1 MKTPKKLNRLIK
13 VHLVITGLLLF
24 YSCATS
30 MSPANVY
37 NTLPTLTRSKLISQ
51 KDAQEAVRNNECY
64 YLVRGRNYV
73 APVGLTLKSDLR
85 NGAQGIDEWVQID
98 GGNAYV
104 LTNYRWITIDQD
116 GTSELYLEFD
126 TMLCE

>member
-1 MKTPKKLNRLIK
+1 MKISKKTNRFIK
-13 VHLVITGLLLF
+13 VNLVITGLLLF

-30 MSPANVY
+30 MSPASVY

-51 KDAQEAVRNNECY
+51 KDAQEAVRNKECY
-64 YLVRGRNYV
+64 YLVRGRNYS
-73 APVGLTLKSDLR
+73 APIGLTLKSDLK

-104 LTNYRWITIDQD
+104 LTNYRWVTIHHD
-116 GTSELYLEFD
+116 GNTELHLEFD
-126 TMLCE
+126 TMSCE

>member
-1 MKTPKKLNRLIK
+1 
-13 VHLVITGLLLF
+13 
-24 YSCATS
+24 

-51 KDAQEAVRNNECY
+51 KDAQEAVRNKECY

-104 LTNYRWITIDQD
+104 LKNYQWITIDHD

>member
-1 MKTPKKLNRLIK
+1 MKISKKLNGLIK
-13 VHLVITGLLLF
+13 VNLVITGLLLF

-37 NTLPTLTRSKLISQ
+37 NTLPTLTSSKLISQ

-104 LTNYRWITIDQD
+104 LKNYQWITIDHD